1 MARKAHSERTK
12 SLLLLSIV
20 MLGVG
25 LNFLGRLLNLLLGL
39 PLYLDNVGTL
49 LVSMAGGLVPGITVG
64 FFSNLIN
71 GVNDP
76 NSTYYAVISILIAA
90 AAVICKKKRVLQ
102 RFPAMLLAVLIFA
115 LLGGLLG
122 GVLTWLINGKSFGE
136 GYMRNRERAMH
147 ILQEESELQ
156 EIVRLVGQD
165 ALSPADRLTMETA
178 KMIREDFLQQNA
190 FVDEDAYS
198 SYAKQFRLLDLV
210 LRYDALCREALGKS
224 IRLNDLFVIPA
235 REKIGRAKMA
245 DAADFAA
252 VFDAIEAQMKKEIA
266 EVIAGGEDA

>member
-12 SLLLLSIV
+12 SSLLLLSIV

-76 NSTYYAVISILIAA
+76 NSTYYAVNSILIAA

-136 GYMRNRERAMH
+136 GYTVDLAVK
-147 ILQEESELQ
+147 IA
-156 EIVRLVGQD
+156 D
-165 ALSPADRLTMETA
+165 ALSLDYISSNLLACFLVDVADKLAVTVPSVLL
-178 KMIREDFLQQNA
+178 FLLLP
-190 FVDEDAYS
+190 
-198 SYAKQFRLLDLV
+198 KKLLDLFRAQSWY
-210 LRYDALCREALGKS
+210 LQKKRRALTTC
-224 IRLNDLFVIPA
+224 
-235 REKIGRAKMA
+235 
-245 DAADFAA
+245 
-252 VFDAIEAQMKKEIA
+252 
-266 EVIAGGEDA
+266 AGASP

>member
-12 SLLLLSIV
+12 SSLLLSIV

-90 AAVICKKKRVLQ
+90 AVICKKSGSCSASPLCCWRS
-102 RFPAMLLAVLIFA
+102 
-115 LLGGLLG
+115 
-122 GVLTWLINGKSFGE
+122 SFLPSS
-136 GYMRNRERAMH
+136 A
-147 ILQEESELQ
+147 
-156 EIVRLVGQD
+156 
-165 ALSPADRLTMETA
+165 ACWA
-178 KMIREDFLQQNA
+178 A
-190 FVDEDAYS
+190 F
-198 SYAKQFRLLDLV
+198 
-210 LRYDALCREALGKS
+210 
-224 IRLNDLFVIPA
+224 
-235 REKIGRAKMA
+235 
-245 DAADFAA
+245 
-252 VFDAIEAQMKKEIA
+252 
-266 EVIAGGEDA
+266 